1 MDLDRKGG
9 RGRRK
14 KKGRKRGRERDE
26 RNGRGKR
33 GGERDDMCR
42 CSIWV
47 EIERL
52 KLILG

>member
-33 GGERDDMCR
+33 GGEREMTCAAAV
-42 CSIWV
+42 SG
-47 EIERL
+47 L
-52 KLILG
+52 K